1 MSFETLALPA
11 VILVAITSVILLAGR
26 DWRLAVSALGAQ
38 YVGVFILVALIWPL
52 EMAAVKLVAGWIAA
66 AILGMELVN
75 RPEKSLGDE
84 RFGWSGSLFR
94 IFSAGLVGLAVLS
107 FAPDMAKWMLT
118 ASYDQILGGL
128 ILAGMGLLHLGLTAH
143 PLRTILGLLTVLAG
157 FEILYATVET
167 SALVAGFL
175 AAINLGIALI
185 GAYLLAAPTLEVE
198 E

>member
-1 MSFETLALPA
+1 MSFETIALPA
-11 VILVAITSVILLAGR
+11 VILVAITAVILLAGR

-38 YVGVFILVALIWPL
+38 YVGVFILVALTWPL
-52 EMAAVKLVAGWIAA
+52 EMAVTKLVAGWIAA
-66 AILGMELVN
+66 AVLGMELVS
-75 RPEKSLGDE
+75 RPENSLGDE
-84 RFGWSGSLFR
+84 RFGRSGSLFR
-94 IFSAGLVGLAVLS
+94 IFAAGLVGLAVLS

-118 ASYDQILGGL
+118 ASYEQILGGL
-128 ILAGMGLLHLGLTAH
+128 LLIGMGMLHLGMTAH
-143 PLRTILGLLTVLAG
+143 PLRTILGLLTVLSG

-185 GAYLLAAPTLEVE
+185 GAYLLAAPILEVE